1 MLLRFSADMLQQ
13 KGKIMLALR
22 PIRILSW
29 LFIFGIFFVPLR
41 AQETPLMIGMEL
53 AYPPFEMIDQEGRPA
68 GISVEIGYALGR
80 YLNRPVKI
88 ENIPFVGLIPALKTD
103 KIDLIISSMS
113 ITKQRSASIDFS
125 NPYLSVGL
133 CLLVSKNSPL
143 SSIAEGNQSKFKF
156 VVKSGTSGEVYARK
170 HLSQAQVVVLDKET
184 SCVMEV
190 VQGKA
195 DAFIY
200 DQLSVFQ
207 NWKKNPNT
215 TRALLHPFTQE
226 DWGIGIKKGNTA
238 LLEQVNQFL
247 KEFKKEGGIKKLG
260 RLFLGPQMAAFE
272 EMGIPFFM

>member
-1 MLLRFSADMLQQ
+1 MLQQ